1 MLATILTCLAVA
13 AGVASGSPA
22 ISARDDNTAGHVYA
36 RDEWRVPAFPGG
48 PVLRLNGTEADVRRQ
63 LIAINPK
70 YESDFPHSSAGGA
83 NKRSGVFVAAS
94 LICSDIK
101 QPNKGNFGYIK
112 IGGIT
117 NAYEALQGL
126 DGDPILNP
134 GPRVCS
140 DLTCKD
146 STQSSI
152 CNDVSLHTRTRAIT
166 HAGREKARWLVRRG
180 RVEATSN
187 RSVC

>member
-36 RDEWRVPAFPGG
+36 RDEWR
-48 PVLRLNGTEADVRRQ
+48 

-70 YESDFPHSSAGGA
+70 YETDFPHSSAGGA

-101 QPNKGNFGYIK
+101 QPNRGNFGYIK

-152 CNDVSLHTRTRAIT
+152 CNDNPAPINIHDWDLIANAIRYIRDRC
-166 HAGREKARWLVRRG
+166 GRIKGYDDRYYGGQVFHKDKWNLILKQK
-180 RVEATSN
+180 T
-187 RSVC
+187 CK